1 VVSSKAPVDRPGR
14 GMLESLSRL
23 GMELGPYV
31 QQVTAELLLRV
42 VQPGSLSE
50 MERGIREAMLKLG
63 HLLLTS

>member
-1 VVSSKAPVDRPGR
+1 
-14 GMLESLSRL
+14 MLESLSRL